1 LHPKVFWLTSVFSY
15 ILQNGG
21 GQANSPV
28 GNQGAKLLVP
38 NIEDT
43 RAMLKGMNL
52 DKNIPVGNSDAA
64 SYFNNE
70 VLAAIDYGV
79 SFFAIRHVPTWLSGQ
94 MANVHPW
101 FGNVAID
108 NAAQWTMTFFQTQD
122 VDVANQVPNKPQ
134 MSIAETGK

>member
-1 LHPKVFWLTSVFSY
+1 VFWLTSVFSY

-21 GQANSPV
+21 GQANGPV
-28 GNQGAKLLVP
+28 GNQGAALLVP

-52 DKNIPVGNSDAA
+52 DKNVPVGNSDAA

-79 SFFAIRHVPTWLSGQ
+79 SFLPPDAFPS
-94 MANVHPW
+94 
-101 FGNVAID
+101 D
-108 NAAQWTMTFFQTQD
+108 CQD
-122 VDVANQVPNKPQ
+122 RWR
-134 MSIAETGK
+134 MSIHGLEMSL